1 MIEKI
6 KLPYWDDESA
16 GEHAMSCVDTIVEKI
31 NEIIEELNKHKPRP
45 GPISAGTGPR

>member
-6 KLPYWDDESA
+6 KLPYWDDEPA
-16 GEHAMSCVDTIVEKI
+16 GEHAMSCIYAIVEKI
-31 NEIIEELNKHKPRP
+31 NEIIEELNKNQSRP